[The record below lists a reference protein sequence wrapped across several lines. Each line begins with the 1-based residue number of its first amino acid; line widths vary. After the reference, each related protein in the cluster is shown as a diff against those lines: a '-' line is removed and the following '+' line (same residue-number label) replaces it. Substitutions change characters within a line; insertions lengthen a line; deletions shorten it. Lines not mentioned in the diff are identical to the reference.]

1 MLIGEIC
8 RLSGLSKDTIRFYE
22 KQGLIEVPRKD
33 PRLNSYKDYSL
44 EVLEKL
50 RTIKRLKEFG
60 FTLNEVAEYL
70 ALLDRN
76 QAACGPVAEKM
87 NEKVRAIDQK
97 IRKLQQIR
105 YLLVK
110 GVQNC
115 LSNPPPAE
123 AANCPILTTDGLQ

>member
-33 PRLNSYKDYSL
+33 PRFNNYKEYSPQ
-44 EVLEKL
+44 VLEKL
-50 RTIKRLKEFG
+50 RIIKRLKDFG
-60 FTLNEVAEYL
+60 FTLNEAAGYL
-70 ALLDRN
+70 ALLDRK
-76 QAACGPVAEKM
+76 QASCGPVAEKM

-97 IRKLQQIR
+97 ILELQRIKD
-105 YLLVK
+105 LLVN

-115 LSNPPPAE
+115 LSHPPPADE
-123 AANCPILTTDGLQ
+123 VNCPILTTNRLP